1 MSGGTARSPCVRC
14 HTLLLRDSWISG
26 ICSFCIFSPIPF
38 TSPFTLYVTH
48 SIPLL
53 SKIGIYT
60 TLGLSFNLHENSS
73 ESNSMTAELSQGTYF
88 VNHHQSDGPSA
99 STSVRLDEPRI
110 PRPMNSW
117 LFFRTEKVK
126 ELKAS
131 EEHGGSTQAV
141 LSKVVSEMWKQETPQ
156 TKRAYALQAEQSRVE
171 HELRYPLYKLQR
183 RPKAAPGSKQR
194 TSKASVKAIAKATV
208 SLTLTVAKC
217 RIALAPS
224 SSSTIVIPTTLPP
237 ISTLT
242 SVTGPQNLPPW
253 NRQLAFP
260 HELSAEFRVNPQH
273 YGYEQQAYPSPSE
286 MSSASSSSCS
296 STGFSWELPAVGQYF
311 NPYQPGQ
318 QYHYDAR
325 FSGGYGGQDFQRGYE
340 TSRTSSLTS
349 SPDLQE
355 DKSQFATNT

>member
-1 MSGGTARSPCVRC
+1 
-14 HTLLLRDSWISG
+14 
-26 ICSFCIFSPIPF
+26 
-38 TSPFTLYVTH
+38 
-48 SIPLL
+48 
-53 SKIGIYT
+53 
-60 TLGLSFNLHENSS
+60 
-73 ESNSMTAELSQGTYF
+73 
-88 VNHHQSDGPSA
+88 
-99 STSVRLDEPRI
+99 
-110 PRPMNSW
+110 
-117 LFFRTEKVK
+117 
-126 ELKAS
+126 
-131 EEHGGSTQAV
+131 
-141 LSKVVSEMWKQETPQ
+141 MWKQETPQ

-171 HELRYPLYKLQR
+171 HELRYPREYKFPPSVPVFFPARPLSLLPLSSLSHTFDLSIVYKLQR